1 MSGSSFVPD
10 VIPVDVGNGVIAD
23 VAPSQVAAL
32 FPTMSTIT
40 PSAPFSFSWNGSILQ
55 FNSGDTQPVPA
66 DLLAA
71 LTAAGAPFTT
81 P

>member
-1 MSGSSFVPD
+1 MSSGSSFVPD
-10 VIPVDVGNGVIAD
+10 DVPVDINSEVVDLQPSQVPAAFPAMATITPTAPFGFPWNGVI
-23 VAPSQVAAL
+23 V
-32 FPTMSTIT
+32 
-40 PSAPFSFSWNGSILQ
+40 Q
-55 FNSGDTQPVPA
+55 FNLGDTQPVPP

>member
-1 MSGSSFVPD
+1 MTAGTPFVAD
-10 VIPVDVGNGVIAD
+10 EVSTVINGDTVEE
-23 VAPSQVAAL
+23 APNAL
-32 FPTMSTIT
+32 QAQFPGQTIT
-40 PSAPFSFSWNGSILQ
+40 PTASFNFAWNGTIIQYSL
-55 FNSGDTQPVPA
+55 GDTQVVTP